1 MGEVDEYV
9 WRGGGQS
16 VRGETVGDADGV
28 EAGVSA
34 GFNVDVG
41 VADDGGLMR
50 RRAGFFEQFEGAFGI
65 GLFGGETIAAVDLR
79 EKRSEAEG
87 FDDGA
92 RGDDG
97 FVGEHGHFSRR
108 AVGGTLDGGEGVT
121 DSVVDGGVVEFVFA
135 VVGEKKLQSLA
146 KGCFVDGIAAESA
159 LDEDW
164 CAVADIAGDD
174 VVGEGGTSDVAEG
187 GVDGMH
193 EIEARVDQGAIE
205 VKDDKLD
212 GGGIECSAGLDHVL
226 TG

>member
-1 MGEVDEYV
+1 VGEVDEYV

-50 RRAGFFEQFEGAFGI
+50 RDAGFFEQFEGAFGV
-65 GLFGGETIAAVDLR
+65 GLFSGEAIAAVDLG
-79 EKRSEAEG
+79 EEWSEAEG

-92 RGDDG
+92 RGDHG
-97 FVGEHGHFSRR
+97 FVGEHGHFSRS
-108 AVGGTLDGGEGVT
+108 AVGGTLDGGEGVMN
-121 DSVVDGGVVEFVFA
+121 SVVDGGVVEFVFA

-159 LDEDW
+159 LDQDW

-212 GGGIECSAGLDHVL
+212 GVGIECSAGLDHVL